1 MKKYRNNELNSYIIV
16 AILAYFIAN
25 GGLNKFAGDES
36 ESIIQLIIN
45 ILNILIVIVSIY
57 TFVCILDSVY
67 SGPMKKKLVFLASP
81 EPGEIIFDYILKRKD
96 RRFSRDDILTCYHD
110 IYEGMPADKEDRRYY
125 QNQQWYRIYHKY
137 KKVDMVASTGKDFR
151 LCRDI
156 YIATINVLVVYLVL
170 CMITNM
176 ISLNVQYILFL
187 IVMMIVSNIAARNKG
202 LKWVYNSLAHDITE
216 KGTANL

>member
-1 MKKYRNNELNSYIIV
+1 
-16 AILAYFIAN
+16 
-25 GGLNKFAGDES
+25 
-36 ESIIQLIIN
+36 
-45 ILNILIVIVSIY
+45 
-57 TFVCILDSVY
+57 
-67 SGPMKKKLVFLASP
+67 
-81 EPGEIIFDYILKRKD
+81 
-96 RRFSRDDILTCYHD
+96 
-110 IYEGMPADKEDRRYY
+110 
-125 QNQQWYRIYHKY
+125 
-137 KKVDMVASTGKDFR
+137 MVASTGKDFR

-176 ISLNVQYILFL
+176 ISLNVQYIMFL